1 MSIQRSAFRPVRAA
15 SSLVKRE
22 ELVSGHDVMRT
33 QRPGH
38 RVLERIIAE
47 PDLRFR
53 ATVDGYAYRY
63 TLDRDDLYQ
72 AASERLL
79 RQGNVEPDHEG
90 LRGWLDR
97 CVRFAALDMIKDRD
111 RQPLAMSELPE
122 RATTTPQESVGWEQW
137 LTTLLAATLSPD
149 QVRAVVEPARDPD
162 LDLREL
168 AKAVDKSYAGTRQL
182 KSRAMAKLGR
192 LIGLTAEER
201 AAYRGWRRGEGAA
214 DVARRL
220 GIDSA
225 QVERLRKAAALKLR
239 RFFARDAS
247 GFRRQGRG

>member
-1 MSIQRSAFRPVRAA
+1 
-15 SSLVKRE
+15 
-22 ELVSGHDVMRT
+22 MRT
-33 QRPGH
+33 QQPGH
-38 RVLERIIAE
+38 RVLERIITE
-47 PDLRFR
+47 PGLRFR
-53 ATVDGYAYRY
+53 ATVDGYARRY

-79 RQGNVEPDHEG
+79 RQGNVQPDHEG

-97 CVRFAALDMIKDRD
+97 CVNYAALDMIKDRN
-111 RQPLAMSELPE
+111 RQPVAMSELPE
-122 RATTTPQESVGWEQW
+122 RPTSMPHESVGWEQW
-137 LTTLLAATLSPD
+137 LTTLLAATLSAD
-149 QVRAVVEPARDPD
+149 QVRAVVELARDPD

-168 AKAVDKSYAGTRQL
+168 AKVVDKSYAGARQL

-201 AAYRGWRRGEGAA
+201 AAYRGWRRGERVA

-225 QVERLRKAAALKLR
+225 QVERLHKAATVKLR
-239 RFFARDAS
+239 RFFARDTT
-247 GFRRQGRG
+247 GTRRQGRT

>member
-1 MSIQRSAFRPVRAA
+1 
-15 SSLVKRE
+15 
-22 ELVSGHDVMRT
+22 MRT

-53 ATVDGYAYRY
+53 ATVDGYAHRY

-97 CVRFAALDMIKDRD
+97 CVNYAALDMIKERN
-111 RQPLAMSELPE
+111 RQPLTMSELPE
-122 RATTTPQESVGWEQW
+122 RAVMPHESVGWEQW
-137 LTTLLAATLSPD
+137 LTALLATTLSAD
-149 QVRAVVEPARDPD
+149 QVRAVLELTRDPD

-168 AKAVDKSYAGTRQL
+168 AKVIDKSYAGTRQL

-192 LIGLTAEER
+192 LIGLTADER
-201 AAYRGWRRGEGAA
+201 AAYRGWRRDEGVTE
-214 DVARRL
+214 VARRL
-220 GIDSA
+220 GIDPA
-225 QVERLRKAAALKLR
+225 QVDRLRKAATVKLR
-239 RFFARDAS
+239 RFFARDTTTS
-247 GFRRQGRG
+247 RRRSRP

>member
-1 MSIQRSAFRPVRAA
+1 MP
-15 SSLVKRE
+15 
-22 ELVSGHDVMRT
+22 T

-38 RVLERIIAE
+38 RVLQRIIAE

-53 ATVDGYAYRY
+53 ATVDGYAHRY

-97 CVRFAALDMIKDRD
+97 CVNYAALDMIKERN
-111 RQPLAMSELPE
+111 RQPVLMSELPE
-122 RATTTPQESVGWEQW
+122 RATSTPQESVGWEQW

-149 QVRAVVEPARDPD
+149 QVRAVVELARDPD

-168 AKAVDKSYAGTRQL
+168 AKIVDKSYAGARQL

-192 LIGLTAEER
+192 LIGLTSDER
-201 AAYRGWRRGEGAA
+201 AAYRAWRRDEGPAE
-214 DVARRL
+214 VARRL
-220 GIDSA
+220 GIDPA
-225 QVERLRKAAALKLR
+225 QVDRLRRAASVKLR
-239 RFFARDAS
+239 RFLSRDATGS
-247 GFRRQGRG
+247 RRQGRA